1 MMPPLASSAIAAA
14 NSLASSAIAGGIS
27 SGGMSAVFAGVAAGA
42 MTCGLVSW
50 AAVAPSSQIFG
61 PTIRRTGDPRTIALT
76 FDDGPNPNVTPGLL
90 ELFARHKIRATFF
103 LTGEHAR
110 ALPVLTKEISGAG
123 HTIGNHTFSHPALTF
138 LSPRRIADELDRCDE
153 AIASATGKKSRWMR
167 PPFGFRGPQLNSVVR
182 ARGSAGVVM
191 WSAIMGDWKPQPS
204 EKMIRR
210 LRRAG
215 GGDIVLLH
223 DGDYRVLDG
232 DRRHTL
238 LALEHWVPRW
248 LDAGIRFVTI
258 DDIHVTTKT

>member
-1 MMPPLASSAIAAA
+1 MASQLVPSAIAAA
-14 NSLASSAIAGGIS
+14 DLLGSSASTGGIS
-27 SGGMSAVFAGVAAGA
+27 SGGMSGVVAGVAAGA
-42 MTCGLVSW
+42 ITCGLVSW

-61 PTIRRTGDPRTIALT
+61 PTIRRTGDSRTIALT
-76 FDDGPNPNVTPGLL
+76 FDDGPNPGVTPGLL
-90 ELFARHKIRATFF
+90 DLFARHKIRATFF
-103 LTGEHAR
+103 VTGEHAR
-110 ALPVLTKEISGAG
+110 ALPALTKEIADAG
-123 HTIGNHTFSHPALTF
+123 HTIGNHTDTHPALTF
-138 LSPRRIADELDRCDE
+138 LSPQRIADELDRCDE

-182 ARGSAGVVM
+182 ARGCAGVVM
-191 WSAIMGDWKPQPS
+191 WSAMASDWKPQPA
-204 EKMIRR
+204 EKMISR

-238 LALEHWVPRW
+238 LALEHWIPRW

-258 DDIHVTTKT
+258 DDIDVTI

>member
-1 MMPPLASSAIAAA
+1 MTPPLAPSAITAAD
-14 NSLASSAIAGGIS
+14 SLVTGGIS
-27 SGGMSAVFAGVAAGA
+27 FGGIAGVIAGA
-42 MTCGLVSW
+42 ITCGLVSW

-76 FDDGPNPNVTPGLL
+76 FDDGPNPVVTPGLL
-90 ELFARHKIRATFF
+90 DLFARHKIRATFF

-110 ALPVLTKEISGAG
+110 AVPALTKEIADAG

-138 LSPRRIADELDRCDE
+138 LSPQRIADELDRCDD
-153 AIASATGKKSRWMR
+153 AIAAATGKKPRWIR
-167 PPFGFRGPQLNSVVR
+167 PPFGFRGPQLNSVIR
-182 ARGSAGVVM
+182 ASGKAGVVM
-191 WSAIMGDWKPQPS
+191 WSAMMGDWKSQPA

-210 LRRAG
+210 LRRAR

-223 DGDYRVLDG
+223 DGDYRVLEG

-238 LALEHWVPRW
+238 LALEDWIPRW

-258 DDIHVTTKT
+258 DDIDVTT